1 MTGLLS
7 TGRETELLWFNVG
20 RGEGGSSCW
29 LAGSRSRGDGG
40 LRDLGEVGEA
50 TELSGVS
57 SGGRVGGSG
66 VTEST
71 LW

>member
-1 MTGLLS
+1 VTGLLC
-7 TGRETELLWFNVG
+7 TGREELLWFNVG

-40 LRDLGEVGEA
+40 LRHLGEAGEA
-50 TELSGVS
+50 MELSGVR
-57 SGGRVGGSG
+57 SGGRVGSSG